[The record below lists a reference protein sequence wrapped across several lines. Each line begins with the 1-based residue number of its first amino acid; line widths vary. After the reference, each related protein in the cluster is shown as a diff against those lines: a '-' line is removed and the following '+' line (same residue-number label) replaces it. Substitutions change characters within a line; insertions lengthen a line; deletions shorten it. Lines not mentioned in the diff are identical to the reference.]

1 MTAPAARAAFYSRR
15 PRRRGGSAHVS
26 LLDQLRFL
34 ARVRVASPRQFGAAF
49 EHDTWWAYK
58 RIARLCDQGLADRA
72 RPLREFPA
80 AVWATPAGLAAVGLA
95 RLRPPRLSLD
105 RLAHDLAVTELL
117 LELGRTPGLSVLT
130 ERELWREQGRP
141 GRIPVAGGRST
152 GPATHCPD
160 LAVEVEG
167 RRWAVEIE
175 FSAKGRER
183 LRRILAAYRG
193 SDYAGVVY
201 YLREPALARAIS
213 RLALDC
219 GLNGQL
225 ALRAWELWPAPL
237 QDTAEIERV
246 ARQHRE
252 VASERG
258 DGAPPTRRAQRTDA
272 DIDRRKR
279 ERAAA
284 IEGWERELERRDEEQ
299 SGSRLRLAR
308 RSAGS

>member
-1 MTAPAARAAFYSRR
+1 
-15 PRRRGGSAHVS
+15 VS
-26 LLDQLRFL
+26 LLEQLRFL

-49 EHDTWWAYK
+49 EHDAWWAYK

-95 RLRPPRLSLD
+95 RSRPPRLSLD

-117 LELGRTPGLSVLT
+117 LELGRTPRVCVLT

-141 GRIPVAGGRST
+141 GGIPVAGGRSA
-152 GPATHCPD
+152 GSATHCPD
-160 LAVEVEG
+160 LVVEVGG

-193 SDYAGVVY
+193 SDYTGVVY
-201 YLREPALARAIS
+201 YVREPALARAIS
-213 RLALDC
+213 RLALDSR
-219 GLNGQL
+219 LNGDL
-225 ALRAWELWPAPL
+225 ALRAWELWPTPL

-246 ARQHRE
+246 ARRHRE
-252 VASERG
+252 AALDRG
-258 DGAPPTRRAQRTDA
+258 NGAPATRRAPRTDA
-272 DIDRRKR
+272 DMDRRQR

-284 IEGWERELERRDEEQ
+284 IEGWERELERRDSEQ

-308 RSAGS
+308 RAAGS

>member
-1 MTAPAARAAFYSRR
+1 M
-15 PRRRGGSAHVS
+15 S
-26 LLDQLRFL
+26 LLEQLRFL

-49 EHDTWWAYK
+49 EHDAWWAYK

-95 RLRPPRLSLD
+95 RSRPPRLSLD
-105 RLAHDLAVTELL
+105 RLAHDLAVTELFL
-117 LELGRTPGLSVLT
+117 DLGRTPGVSVLT
-130 ERELWREQGRP
+130 ERELRREQRRP
-141 GRIPVAGGRST
+141 GPIPVAHGRSA

-160 LAVEVEG
+160 LVVEVEG
-167 RRWAVEIE
+167 RCWAVEIE

-193 SDYAGVVY
+193 SDYTGVVY

-219 GLNGQL
+219 GLNGEL

-246 ARQHRE
+246 ASRHRE

-258 DGAPPTRRAQRTDA
+258 NGARPTRGTPQNDA
-272 DIDRRKR
+272 DLDRRQR

-284 IEGWERELERRDEEQ
+284 IEGWERELERRDAEQ

-308 RSAGS
+308 RGSETWPR

>member
-1 MTAPAARAAFYSRR
+1 M
-15 PRRRGGSAHVS
+15 S
-26 LLDQLRFL
+26 LLEQLRFL

-49 EHDTWWAYK
+49 EHDAWWAYK

-80 AVWATPAGLAAVGLA
+80 AVWATPAALAAVGLV
-95 RLRPPRLSLD
+95 RSRPPRLSLD
-105 RLAHDLAVTELL
+105 RVAHDLAVTELL
-117 LELGRTPGLSVLT
+117 LELGRTPGVSVLT
-130 ERELWREQGRP
+130 ERELRREQRRP
-141 GRIPVAGGRST
+141 GPIPVAAGRSAGST
-152 GPATHCPD
+152 THCPD
-160 LAVEVEG
+160 LVVEVEG

-183 LRRILAAYRG
+183 LRRILAAYRR
-193 SDYAGVVY
+193 SDYTGVVY

-219 GLNGQL
+219 GLNGEF
-225 ALRAWELWPAPL
+225 ALRAWELWPDPS

-246 ARQHRE
+246 ACRHRE

-258 DGAPPTRRAQRTDA
+258 DSAPPTRRAPREDA
-272 DIDRRKR
+272 DIDRRQR

-284 IEGWERELERRDEEQ
+284 IEGWERELERRDAEQ
-299 SGSRLRLAR
+299 SRDRLRLMR
-308 RSAGS
+308 RAAGT